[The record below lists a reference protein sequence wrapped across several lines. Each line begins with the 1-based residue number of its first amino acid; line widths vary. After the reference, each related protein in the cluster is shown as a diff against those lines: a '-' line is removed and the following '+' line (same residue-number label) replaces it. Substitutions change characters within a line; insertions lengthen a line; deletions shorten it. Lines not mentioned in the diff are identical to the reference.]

1 VHALL
6 SSIESRE
13 AGLRLKVQQLTEEK
27 ALREQKMEDEISA
40 LRRSNAR
47 LEDQLRTRHA
57 WHQPE
62 LYVEEPPAQRGFGDQ
77 EAPSLGAAHDL
88 RHELQQQLQEIRA
101 EVTRCARALQEP
113 QALPSAEVLDI
124 RQQLA
129 ALSSE
134 VLQTSRALSVD
145 VPRGGRVDTE
155 LEEVKRKLES
165 LQGHVSKTMSAAM
178 ARPVSQEVFEQPEVC
193 EDTRQP
199 VHSATS
205 AATVAR
211 DAELAEL
218 RAEVNQLRAQ
228 MAAPPP
234 LISAAP
240 ASASPQPELRGELRA
255 QIEAIRHDLGQIAA
269 PPAAMAPMQQSSYAP
284 EVAALHGRLT
294 AIRAEVARV
303 LQESQ
308 NSE

>member
-155 LEEVKRKLES
+155 LEEVKRQLES

-240 ASASPQPELRGELRA
+240 ASATWLC
-255 QIEAIRHDLGQIAA
+255 
-269 PPAAMAPMQQSSYAP
+269 
-284 EVAALHGRLT
+284 
-294 AIRAEVARV
+294 
-303 LQESQ
+303 
-308 NSE
+308 